1 MTERQPARGNAVV
14 AQLTPAVRPF
24 PDVTSLGRAAAREL
38 CRLVASALA
47 IRPRCYIVLSGGRTP
62 RELYRALAT
71 DFRDEIPW
79 DRVHLFWGDERY
91 VPADDPRS
99 NYRLAREALLDHVPV
114 PQQNVHPMPTG
125 LHDPE
130 DAAEAY
136 AETLRTHFSG
146 PWPRFDLVL
155 LGLGSDGHTASLF
168 PGSRAVAEKERWV
181 MAVRAPVKPS
191 RRLTLT
197 LPVIN
202 RARMVWFLV
211 AGAEKA
217 SALRSVLMESPQPQR
232 CPAAGVR
239 PINGGVTW
247 WADAAAAARL
257 RLPARPPHPPLP

>member
-1 MTERQPARGNAVV
+1 MVARPAPTVH
-14 AQLTPAVRPF
+14 PF
-24 PDVTSLGRAAAREL
+24 PDVVSLGRAAAHEL
-38 CRLVASALA
+38 CRVVASALA
-47 IRPRCYIVLSGGRTP
+47 IRPHCHIVLSGGRAP
-62 RELYRALAT
+62 RELYRALAA
-71 DFRDEIPW
+71 DFREEIPW
-79 DRVHLFWGDERY
+79 DRMHLFWTDERY
-91 VPADDPRS
+91 VPEDDPRS

-114 PQQNVHPMPTG
+114 PRHNVHPMPTD
-125 LHDPE
+125 LHDSE

-136 AETLRTHFSG
+136 AETLRAHFSG

-197 LPVIN
+197 LPAIN
-202 RARMVWFLV
+202 RARNVWFLV
-211 AGAEKA
+211 SGTEKA

-239 PINGGVTW
+239 PINGSVTW
-247 WADAAAAARL
+247 WTDSAASARL
-257 RLPARPPHPPLP
+257 GLPGRPPNRPLLE

>member
-1 MTERQPARGNAVV
+1 M
-14 AQLTPAVRPF
+14 RPF
-24 PDVTSLGRAAAREL
+24 PDVASLCRVASREL
-38 CRLVASALA
+38 RDRIASALA
-47 IRPRCYIVLSGGRTP
+47 VRPCYSIVLSGGRTP

-79 DRVHLFWGDERY
+79 DRVHFFWGDERY

-99 NYRLAREALLDHVPV
+99 NYRLAREALLNHVPL
-114 PQQNVHPMPTG
+114 PPQNVHPMPTD
-125 LHDPE
+125 LPDPE
-130 DAAEAY
+130 DAADVY
-136 AETLRTHFSG
+136 AETLRAHFSG

-155 LGLGSDGHTASLF
+155 LGLGSDGHTASIF

-181 MAVRAPVKPS
+181 MAVRAPVKPL

-211 AGAEKA
+211 SGAERA
-217 SALRSVLMESPQPQR
+217 SALRSVLVGSPAPQR

-247 WADAAAAARL
+247 WVDAASAAKL
-257 RLPARPPHPPLP
+257 RLPARSCTGV

>member
-1 MTERQPARGNAVV
+1 MADR
-14 AQLTPAVRPF
+14 LTPAVRPF
-24 PDVTSLGRAAAREL
+24 PDVTSLGRAAAHEL
-38 CRLVASALA
+38 CRVVASALA
-47 IRPRCYIVLSGGRTP
+47 VRPLCHIVLSGGRTP
-62 RELYRALAT
+62 RELYRVLAT

-125 LHDPE
+125 LYDPE
-130 DAAEAY
+130 DAAEVY
-136 AETLRTHFSG
+136 AQTLRTHFSG

-155 LGLGSDGHTASLF
+155 LGLGRDGHTASLY

-211 AGAEKA
+211 SGAEKA
-217 SALRSVLMESPQPQR
+217 SALRSALVGSPQR

-239 PINGGVTW
+239 PINGTVTW
-247 WADAAAAARL
+247 WADAAAASGL
-257 RLPARPPHPPLP
+257 RLPGRPPHPLLP

>member
-1 MTERQPARGNAVV
+1 MTERLPARGNA
-14 AQLTPAVRPF
+14 AADQLTPAVRPF
-24 PDVTSLGRAAAREL
+24 PDVASLARAAAHEL
-38 CRLVASALA
+38 CGVVASALA
-47 IRPRCYIVLSGGRTP
+47 IRPLCHVVLSGGRAP

-79 DRVHLFWGDERY
+79 DRVHLFWADERY

-99 NYRLAREALLDHVPV
+99 NYRLSREALLDHVPV
-114 PQQNVHPMPTG
+114 PQQNVHPMPTD
-125 LHDPE
+125 LPDAE

-136 AETLRTHFSG
+136 AQILRAHFSG

-168 PGSRAVAEKERWV
+168 PGSRAVAEKKRWV
-181 MAVRAPVKPS
+181 ISVRAPVKPS

-211 AGAEKA
+211 SGAEKA
-217 SALRSVLMESPQPQR
+217 SALRRVLVGSPAPQR

-239 PINGGVTW
+239 PINGVATW
-247 WADAAAAARL
+247 WTDAAAASGL
-257 RLPARPPHPPLP
+257 RLPGRPPHPPLP